1 MTKAPLLSLL
11 IASLAASGAARA
23 SVDLIATATID
34 GGLYDLA
41 TQTAAPLENGVPGN
55 LLGGIGS
62 GLAYAGGTTFLAL
75 PDRGPNAVP
84 YAADVDDTVSY
95 VARFQTLNLNLS
107 PTPSEFEGKELPF
120 TLTPTLCATTLLSS
134 PTALVYGSGADL
146 FTDEL
151 ASLGSGVPA
160 LNAVNHTN
168 YFTGRSD
175 NFDPGQLS
183 TYPKDA
189 RIDPES
195 IRVSR
200 DGAHV
205 FVSDEYG
212 PYVYEFNRETG
223 KRTRSFTLPDNLAI
237 NVLSSRKA
245 VENGKDGNGNLN
257 NPVGRVT
264 NKGMEGLAV
273 TPNGKLLVG
282 IMQANLEQD
291 DTGNLRIV
299 TIDTR
304 TGETHEYAY
313 LLTDGSGVSEIL
325 AVNDHQFLVDERDGK
340 GMADTPLLTD
350 KASAAKVKKLYLID
364 LDGAQD
370 VTSLSGNLSPY
381 AVTKTKTPFLDIVAN
396 LKSHGVDPLFIPS
409 KIEGIAFGPDVVIDG
424 VTKHTLFVA
433 NDNDFLATIADPSEP
448 ACTEGNPC
456 SRGTVSNPN
465 LFYVFAFDDAD
476 LPGYVPQA
484 ISEKKP
490 LACSTGN

>member
-1 MTKAPLLSLL
+1 M
-11 IASLAASGAARA
+11 
-23 SVDLIATATID
+23 
-34 GGLYDLA
+34 
-41 TQTAAPLENGVPGN
+41 
-55 LLGGIGS
+55 
-62 GLAYAGGTTFLAL
+62 
-75 PDRGPNAVP
+75 
-84 YAADVDDTVSY
+84 
-95 VARFQTLNLNLS
+95 
-107 PTPSEFEGKELPF
+107 
-120 TLTPTLCATTLLSS
+120 
-134 PTALVYGSGADL
+134 
-146 FTDEL
+146 
-151 ASLGSGVPA
+151 
-160 LNAVNHTN
+160 
-168 YFTGRSD
+168 
-175 NFDPGQLS
+175 
-183 TYPKDA
+183 
-189 RIDPES
+189 
-195 IRVSR
+195 SR

-205 FVSDEYG
+205 FVSDKYG

-264 NKGMEGLAV
+264 NKGMEGLSV

-370 VTSLSGNLSPY
+370 MTSLSGNLSSY
-381 AVTKTKTPFLDIVAN
+381 AVSQDK
-396 LKSHGVDPLFIPS
+396 DPVPPNNCS
-409 KIEGIAFGPDVVIDG
+409 
-424 VTKHTLFVA
+424 
-433 NDNDFLATIADPSEP
+433 ATCRWSCA
-448 ACTEGNPC
+448 PC
-456 SRGTVSNPN
+456 
-465 LFYVFAFDDAD
+465 
-476 LPGYVPQA
+476 A
-484 ISEKKP
+484 IMS
-490 LACSTGN
+490 